1 MTTEEAHCYA
11 TAVMLLDVAGMVA
24 FNEHVKFMRDIQ
36 SEWEAVAERVIVQ
49 DRLAGTNPNDEARLG
64 CLLYSDEGLWICT
77 QRELANRHPNSS
89 PQDLWSSS
97 HAGYISVIKA
107 GVAQDTM
114 STLVLL
120 ERSNRVILPLFSEL
134 ERARNLSFL
143 NFVVLANR
151 KTTQDELLE
160 LQEVIPA
167 PAREIRVDRHFQ
179 HFYGNERVPRYHPAC
194 VVYGDREDYNQQAPT
209 RDPLQNWGSRARS
222 TGTGQ
227 GSNAALT
234 VFEHS
239 FQHTSASLVESG
251 HCPNSGSS
259 STTLHSSTT
268 SSQAEESV
276 SKRGREEHK

>member
-1 MTTEEAHCYA
+1 M
-11 TAVMLLDVAGMVA
+11 
-24 FNEHVKFMRDIQ
+24 
-36 SEWEAVAERVIVQ
+36 AECAIVQ
-49 DRLAGTNPNDEARLG
+49 DRLAGTNPNYEACLG

-77 QRELANRHPNSS
+77 QCELANRHPNSS
-89 PQDLWSSS
+89 PQDLRSSS
-97 HAGYISVIKA
+97 HAGYVSVIEA
-107 GVAQDTM
+107 GVARDNM
-114 STLVLL
+114 SALVLL

-151 KTTQDELLE
+151 KTTRDELLE
-160 LQEVIPA
+160 LQEVISA
-167 PAREIRVDRHFQ
+167 PAREIGVDGHFQ
-179 HFYGNERVPRYHPAC
+179 HIYGNGRVPRYHPAG

-227 GSNAALT
+227 GSNAAPT
-234 VFEHS
+234 VFERS
-239 FQHTSASLVESG
+239 FQHTSASLAESV

-259 STTLHSSTT
+259 STTLHGSTT
-268 SSQAEESV
+268 SSQAEESA